1 LALFVSFGGSTVLA
15 GGDMEEK
22 GWKNLLPNPAFVAR
36 LAEVNVYVASH
47 HGRDNG
53 LLRSPNGPSRLG
65 LKGSPAPRSRD
76 QSRALSSAAA
86 AKGQANLCAASI
98 ENTPIATAEASWSQ
112 TNGRR

>member
-1 LALFVSFGGSTVLA
+1 LFVSFGGSTVLA

-65 LKGSPAPRSRD
+65 LKGSPAPRSR
-76 QSRALSSAAA
+76 QPLRGLY
-86 AKGQANLCAASI
+86 
-98 ENTPIATAEASWSQ
+98 
-112 TNGRR
+112 